1 MKIGLQFVIDTY
13 QHEKFLNEFD
23 YAWTSGQQ
31 QQQHIEQYAQEI
43 KLKLEQVTNSPA
55 IIPMV
60 QDSIDRAFNDMTS
73 SVESLTIDLNLLN
86 TLTVALADLK
96 QMIRISISN

>member
-23 YAWTSGQQ
+23 YAWTLGQ

-43 KLKLEQVTNSPA
+43 KLKLEQVKNSPA

-73 SVESLTIDLNLLN
+73 SVESLTIDLNSLN
-86 TLTVALADLK
+86 TLTVALADLE
-96 QMIRISISN
+96 QMIRISIFN